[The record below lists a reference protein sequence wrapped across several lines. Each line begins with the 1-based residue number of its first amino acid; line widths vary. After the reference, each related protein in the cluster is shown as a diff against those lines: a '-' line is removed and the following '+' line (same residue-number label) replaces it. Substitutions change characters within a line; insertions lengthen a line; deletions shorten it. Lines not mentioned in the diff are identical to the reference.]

1 MDKPINKNKWSKNRI
16 FYLSGIAL
24 LVIFLIYV
32 FAIRDNSTKLIIDKN
47 KITISTVENA
57 DFQEYI
63 AIIGSVEPIETFYL
77 ALTAGG
83 RIIEKFVQEGA
94 FVEVGEKIVKLDN
107 PNMSLQLMNTQSN
120 FILAENQFSQT
131 RLTFEQNFL
140 YKENQLL
147 ELNTRLLNQ
156 KRIYFNNK
164 ALYEKKLCSENE
176 YNQSKDEYEYLLNSK
191 KLMQEA
197 IKKDSLTYILLL
209 QQNETN
215 VTRSKEY
222 LKLVEEQL
230 ANLTVKSPIKG
241 QLTALSAEIGQTV
254 TPGYKL
260 GRIDNTDSYKIK
272 AEIDEHYISRVRTGL
287 VGEFEING
295 KKIPL
300 IIKTVYPQVNNS
312 KFIAD
317 LMFTEKEPKN
327 LLRGQTVHIK
337 LQLGNSEKSLVL
349 DNGAF
354 YSKTGGEWVYLL
366 NKDEKFAT
374 KQKITLGRQ
383 NPLYFEVLDGLKPGD
398 KVITSSYDNYGE
410 TEKLILK

>member
-1 MDKPINKNKWSKNRI
+1 MDKPINRNKWSKNKTL
-16 FYLSGIAL
+16 YVSGIVL

-47 KITISTVENA
+47 KITVFEVQEN

-63 AIIGSVEPIETFYL
+63 AIIGSIEPIETFIL
-77 ALTAGG
+77 DLTEGG
-83 RIIEKFVQEGA
+83 RIVEKYLEEGA
-94 FVEVGEKIVKLDN
+94 FVEVGQKIIKLDN

-156 KRIYFNNK
+156 KRIFNNNK

-197 IKKDSLTYILLL
+197 IRKDSLTYILIL

-215 VTRSKEY
+215 VSRSKEY

-241 QLTALSAEIGQTV
+241 QLTALSADIGQTV
-254 TPGYKL
+254 TAGYKL
-260 GRIDNTDSYKIK
+260 GRIDNTDSYKIR
-272 AEIDEHYISRVRTGL
+272 AEVDEHYINRIRVGL
-287 VGEFEING
+287 EGEYELEG
-295 KKIPL
+295 QKIKL
-300 IIKTVYPQVNNS
+300 KVKTIYPQVNNG
-312 KFIAD
+312 KFVVD
-317 LMFTEKEPKN
+317 LMFVGEQPKN
-327 LLRGQTVHIK
+327 LRRGQTTHIK
-337 LQLGNSEKSLVL
+337 LQLGDSEKALVL
-349 DNGAF
+349 ENGGF
-354 YSKTGGEWVYLL
+354 YTKSGGEWIFILD
-366 NKDEKFAT
+366 KGEKYAT
-374 KQKITLGRQ
+374 KQKITLGKQ
-383 NPLYFEVLDGLKPGD
+383 NPLYFEVLGGLKPGD